1 MNVFLI
7 CRQTSVAVWLA
18 GFRLKIFRLIKLH
31 ASSFQL
37 TFMPRSNLLHYLK
50 GHCFHWKHSVTNMMI
65 QYSHTGICRALFSI
79 SFLSERWISLSFRL
93 TFCCWLG
100 VSWRKLHILFRALIL
115 MNVSIEQYSDVSCF
129 RKWETRVLLIAW
141 VHAYWEETKLNSLQ
155 SSSVGSRIWLHKVMC
170 WILNFICDF
179 KVAQSIHGAVLGNLP
194 KHCDK
199 DGWILFRKYSCT
211 VPNTQKSDSWDIF
224 ICKNL
229 YCCTAE
235 FWNNRFFCCCC
246 FCFAV
251 VVYPLNL
258 MTVIMSMHFY
268 RMENNNFDILIISLF
283 VWLGRKWN
291 GFQTMQSG
299 WIMTKCSANEL
310 QNVQFEY
317 KCVIGH

>member
-1 MNVFLI
+1 MKQR
-7 CRQTSVAVWLA
+7 RQIHHECLSHLSAD
-18 GFRLKIFRLIKLH
+18 FRCRLIGWIPSKDLQVNQASCFKLP
-31 ASSFQL
+31 AYLYATKQFTPLPQRSLLPLKALYDKYDDSIQ
-37 TFMPRSNLLHYLK
+37 PRMHLLE
-50 GHCFHWKHSVTNMMI
+50 CF
-65 QYSHTGICRALFSI
+65 FSI

-129 RKWETRVLLIAW
+129 RKWETRVLVIAW

-251 VVYPLNL
+251 VV
-258 MTVIMSMHFY
+258 
-268 RMENNNFDILIISLF
+268 
-283 VWLGRKWN
+283 
-291 GFQTMQSG
+291 
-299 WIMTKCSANEL
+299 
-310 QNVQFEY
+310 
-317 KCVIGH
+317 